1 MELVRRLTGYVADVV
16 DTIQDVLAVDDPL
29 LCDCDDD
36 RWCTDCALLAPVA
49 EPAGWPAPLD
59 AA

>member
-1 MELVRRLTGYVADVV
+1 MELVRRLTSYVHDVV

-29 LCDCDDD
+29 LCDCADD
-36 RWCTDCALLAPVA
+36 RWCTDCALFAPA
-49 EPAGWPAPLD
+49 EPAPWPAPLD